1 MMIEYRKAV
10 AGDAVILTQLRMDML
25 CEEACHPD
33 DLKEKLRSNTMAYM
47 LSGLAD
53 GSFSAW
59 LAEDAERIVAAGGAA
74 YFTLPPN
81 DWCPGGSTAYVGN
94 MYTWPEYR
102 GRGIATKLLSLIM
115 EEAKGK
121 GCERIVLNATA
132 AGRPIY
138 EKYGFI
144 DWPDA
149 MVYLPNGWPD
159 THS

>member
-1 MMIEYRKAV
+1 MIEYRKATLV
-10 AGDAVILTQLRMDML
+10 DAEMLTRLRMAML
-25 CEEACHPD
+25 CEGANLTDEFR
-33 DLKEKLRSNTMAYM
+33 KKLRGNTMRYFLGS
-47 LSGLAD
+47 LSD

-59 LAEDAERIVAAGGAA
+59 LAEDAERIVATGGAA
-74 YFTLPPN
+74 YFMLPPN
-81 DWCPGGSTAYVGN
+81 DWCPGGSTAYIGN
-94 MYTWPEYR
+94 MYTGPEYR

-159 THS
+159 AYS